1 MFYSVWK
8 KVLYGRRGG
17 VDGRNN
23 DSYFV
28 THALWEFQTLHA
40 TSHPSVRKMA
50 RNHVWVIQYS
60 FSFRCMIVYPS
71 ELVFRLLDSQTRRY
85 LKVRDCMLELFFF
98 FSLIYGL
105 FISTRAKKT
114 PMTCDWT
121 ATALW
126 TLSLLGVTRKEE
138 VREHWIWNPEGM
150 EASSNP
156 PSISGYP
163 IFLS

>member
-1 MFYSVWK
+1 MRVS
-8 KVLYGRRGG
+8 
-17 VDGRNN
+17 N
-23 DSYFV
+23 V
-28 THALWEFQTLHA
+28 TCDLASKCQLECNA
-40 TSHPSVRKMA
+40 TPFEAVQMA
-50 RNHVWVIQYS
+50 RNHVWVIQDS

-85 LKVRDCMLELFFF
+85 LKVRDCMLELYFF

-156 PSISGYP
+156 LSISGYL